1 MPTTPPVR
9 NAMRVAF
16 SRPPSS
22 RAAAAT
28 RMFAYVARRM
38 PR

>member
-9 NAMRVAF
+9 NAMRMAF

-22 RAAAAT
+22 RDAAAT
-28 RMFAYVARRM
+28 RMFANVASRM

>member
-1 MPTTPPVR
+1 MPTAPPVR

-16 SRPPSS
+16 SRPPGS

-28 RMFAYVARRM
+28 RMFARVASHM